1 MPVNDLPAPS
11 IGIPASADS
20 LVPRIPGVIFQFYRS
35 HSGHM
40 NFPYLEGGG
49 MALAYV
55 DRQQLAEDASLLLE
69 QLTGHDHPKVMS
81 AIERSARWMLPLNTR
96 FRLPFPKEKPH
107 WIAVSANPEPIESG
121 VRWNGLMMD
130 ITDQV
135 IEEQRLRKLCDTDP
149 LTNLPNRRKLMGQ
162 LNHLSSMSTRH
173 GTPLSIMMIDID
185 HFKQLNDRWGHL
197 QGDSVL
203 KQLATLA
210 QSLLR
215 CEDMIA
221 RLGGE
226 EFMVVL
232 PLTSL
237 QQCHKLA
244 DRLRQ
249 TIAEHDFGIG
259 QGRVTLSIGVA
270 EYRLGEPLVCLIERA
285 DRALYSAKEVG
296 RDCVCLLP

>member
-11 IGIPASADS
+11 VARPLSADS
-20 LVPRIPGVIFQFYRS
+20 LVPHIPGVIFQFYRS
-35 HSGHM
+35 HCGHM

-49 MALAYV
+49 VALAYV
-55 DRQQLAEDASLLLE
+55 DRQQLADDASLLLE
-69 QLTGHDHPKVMS
+69 QLTGNDHPKVMS

-96 FRLPFPKEKPH
+96 FRLPFPQEKPH
-107 WIAVSANPEPIESG
+107 WIAVSANPEPIDSG

-135 IEEQRLRKLCDTDP
+135 NEEQRLRKLCDTDP
-149 LTNLPNRRKLMGQ
+149 LTGLPNRRKLMVQ
-162 LNHLSSMSTRH
+162 LTHLTSMSTRH

-215 CEDMIA
+215 CEDMVA

-237 QQCHKLA
+237 RQCHKLA

-249 TIAEHDFGIG
+249 TIAEHDFGVG
-259 QGRVTLSIGVA
+259 PGSVTLSIGVA
-270 EYRLGEPLVCLIERA
+270 EYRCGEQLVNLIERA

>member
-107 WIAVSANPEPIESG
+107 WIAVSANPEPIEFG

-259 QGRVTLSIGVA
+259 QGSVTLSIGVA
-270 EYRLGEPLVCLIERA
+270 EYRLGEPLVSLIERA